1 MPHDITL
8 EVAGARVTLPAA
20 TLTSLWLER
29 VRGGDARGT
38 VPPPKIG
45 STFPDQHGIYAG
57 LIAGT
62 DELGG
67 DAHLVV
73 LAGDRGDLTWPEALA
88 WAESVGG
95 RLPTRREQAI
105 LFGNVPQLFENAWY
119 WSSEQY
125 AGDDESAWIQAF
137 DLGLQSSTHKAS
149 RCRARAVRRVPIR

>member
-20 TLTSLWLER
+20 TLTNLWLER
-29 VRGGDARGT
+29 VRAGDARGT
-38 VPPPKIG
+38 LSPPKIG
-45 STFPDQHGIYAG
+45 STFPGQPGIYAG

-73 LAGDRGDLTWPEALA
+73 LAGDRDDLTWPEALA

-105 LFGNVPQLFENAWY
+105 LFGNVPQLFEKAWY

-125 AGDDESAWIQAF
+125 AGDAEFAWFQDF
-137 DLGLQSSTHKAS
+137 LNGTQGYRPKAS
-149 RCRARAVRRVPIR
+149 RCRARAVRSIPI

>member
-73 LAGDRGDLTWPEALA
+73 LAGDRDDLTWPKALA
-88 WAESVGG
+88 WAASVGG

-105 LFGNVPQLFENAWY
+105 LFGNVPQLFEKVWY

-125 AGDDESAWIQAF
+125 AGDAEYAWFQTF
-137 DLGLQSSTHKAS
+137 LNGYQDSLHKAS
-149 RCRARAVRRVPIR
+149 RCRARAVRSIPI